1 MRRMVS
7 LLLVLAIVLS
17 MLAGCGSTQL
27 EEETVDP
34 MVAATNQPTET
45 AEPTTEPTT
54 EPTLRPEE
62 VLYNSLPERMRQA
75 VDAVLVEIS
84 QLEDLNRVVTV
95 GEASAMLQKA
105 YIHRTGVES
114 RALNELMSTADY
126 ASLTADRGWVLTI
139 PGLTDMELT
148 RGDQYEN
155 YKQWHKFLNE
165 MHTEELWYG
174 FDDRLGI
181 EVYSFQEGKDADM
194 LYCLYAAALDEDSY
208 YGMMDDTSIYGPI
221 NASYYDDIYVYAL
234 KAYDSTTGKK
244 FFTLEDGCINPTKAL
259 TVADAAEYALKFY
272 HYPNPMAYPEF
283 VAPENVGT
291 YNENT
296 ITAELLTKD
305 TDLPEPSCTYLPAN
319 WHGVVMKD
327 MGYQMRTTH
336 LDDRIYEYEIKAIK
350 EAGFNF
356 IGLELDFSWLQETN
370 SAG

>member
-1 MRRMVS
+1 
-7 LLLVLAIVLS
+7 
-17 MLAGCGSTQL
+17 
-27 EEETVDP
+27 
-34 MVAATNQPTET
+34 
-45 AEPTTEPTT
+45 
-54 EPTLRPEE
+54 
-62 VLYNSLPERMRQA
+62 
-75 VDAVLVEIS
+75 
-84 QLEDLNRVVTV
+84 
-95 GEASAMLQKA
+95 
-105 YIHRTGVES
+105 
-114 RALNELMSTADY
+114 
-126 ASLTADRGWVLTI
+126 
-139 PGLTDMELT
+139 
-148 RGDQYEN
+148 
-155 YKQWHKFLNE
+155 
-165 MHTEELWYG
+165 
-174 FDDRLGI
+174 
-181 EVYSFQEGKDADM
+181 
-194 LYCLYAAALDEDSY
+194 
-208 YGMMDDTSIYGPI
+208 MDDTSIYGPI

-244 FFTLEDGCINPTKAL
+244 FFTLEDGCINPTKVL

-356 IGLELDFSWLQETN
+356 MVWNWI
-370 SAG
+370 SAGFRKPFCRISNLTNTMDLSAARMWVSSAFPGWSSWIRSLPCV